1 MAGYADDFSMSNN
14 AINAYDRSLRPRSK
28 WGKADILDAL
38 PTDARTYL
46 QLDEYPLEFLRE
58 YFLEVEEWHHTS
70 KHYNRTDFCRP
81 SIAYWSTSTPED
93 VQNLYIV

>member
-38 PTDARTYL
+38 PTDRRSNVPTA
-46 QLDEYPLEFLRE
+46 
-58 YFLEVEEWHHTS
+58 
-70 KHYNRTDFCRP
+70 
-81 SIAYWSTSTPED
+81 
-93 VQNLYIV
+93 